1 MRYTKEYDW
10 LRVDGNG
17 VFLGITEFA
26 TEQLG
31 DVVFLELTEP
41 GTLLTRGDKIVEIQ
55 CVKAASEISAMYD
68 GEIVAVNEAF
78 VDGPNQV
85 DKDPTGRG

>member
-1 MRYTKEYDW
+1 MRYTKEHDW

-26 TEQLG
+26 TEQLD

-41 GTLLTRGDKIVEIQ
+41 GTLLTRGDKIVEI
-55 CVKAASEISAMYD
+55 
-68 GEIVAVNEAF
+68 
-78 VDGPNQV
+78 
-85 DKDPTGRG
+85 